1 MYSMGVGD
9 SGAAQWNVKQYS
21 KDMTTFEL
29 HEDYRTAAHEALQLL
44 GLDKDDI
51 DMATHYHELFASLG
65 SAEKRLAFAAIEV
78 YKMYTFRERKE
89 QLFNSRDIFEEMKLC
104 LTDVDVEECWV
115 ILLNQANRVIRKV
128 RVSIGGVS
136 AVSVDV
142 RVIFK
147 EAIKALATS
156 VVLVHN
162 HPSGTPRPS
171 LEDDRL
177 TQQVNQVARIMNIR
191 FMDHLIFSD
200 GGFYSYN
207 DEGRL

>member
-1 MYSMGVGD
+1 
-9 SGAAQWNVKQYS
+9 
-21 KDMTTFEL
+21 
-29 HEDYRTAAHEALQLL
+29 
-44 GLDKDDI
+44 
-51 DMATHYHELFASLG
+51 
-65 SAEKRLAFAAIEV
+65 
-78 YKMYTFRERKE
+78 MYTFRERKE

-128 RVSIGGVS
+128 RVSIGGIS

-142 RVIFK
+142 RVILK

-171 LEDDRL
+171 PEDDRL